1 MNIVHKEG
9 EKEELRH
16 TRVHKQDLNH
26 LTTVT
31 DRQSVDASV
40 TVAVYETQSLRKK
53 EQRKKAKQK
62 KIDGGDNACYHFNE
76 NISSRKIC
84 IKKRRSQL

>member
-40 TVAVYETQSLRKK
+40 TVVVYETQWQRKK
-53 EQRKKAKQK
+53 EQRKKAKKNK
-62 KIDGGDNACYHFNE
+62 KKSMGVITLATTLM
-76 NISSRKIC
+76 KIFHRE
-84 IKKRRSQL
+84 KSV

>member
-40 TVAVYETQSLRKK
+40 TVVVYETQWQRKK
-53 EQRKKAKQK
+53 EQRKKAKKNQK
-62 KIDGGDNACYHFNE
+62 NRWG
-76 NISSRKIC
+76 
-84 IKKRRSQL
+84 